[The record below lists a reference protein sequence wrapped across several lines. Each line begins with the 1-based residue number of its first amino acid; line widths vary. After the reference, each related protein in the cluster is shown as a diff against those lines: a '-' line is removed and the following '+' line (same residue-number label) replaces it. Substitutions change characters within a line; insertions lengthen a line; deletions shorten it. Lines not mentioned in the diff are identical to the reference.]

1 MVLYTKPNKYVWDA
15 FILSPLS
22 LNMKIGNVG
31 IDLTDV
37 SAANKNTAGQLPA
50 SEQHFKLNK
59 VFTGYIDPN
68 NVYLHNSI

>member
-1 MVLYTKPNKYVWDA
+1 
-15 FILSPLS
+15 
-22 LNMKIGNVG
+22 MKIGNVG